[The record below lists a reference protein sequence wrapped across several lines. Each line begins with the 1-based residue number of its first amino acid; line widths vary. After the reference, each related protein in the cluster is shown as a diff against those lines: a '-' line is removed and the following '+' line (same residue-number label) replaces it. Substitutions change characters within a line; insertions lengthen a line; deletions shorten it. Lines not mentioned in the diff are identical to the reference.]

1 MKIIHAGA
9 PWAHLQ
15 TPCVVARRTL
25 CACALL
31 LAAGLGVGPAQAL
44 GYREALLL
52 AEQQSPSLAAQQLQ
66 LDAAGA
72 AHGAAAAL
80 PDPRLSVGVENLP
93 VGGMDRWSLTRD
105 FMTMQRLAL
114 MQEVPNQA
122 KREARVQVAQAR
134 SERER
139 ALVALQRLQ
148 VRQAVGQAWVA
159 AQSADRR
166 QALLDALLAENQRL
180 QDSLPA
186 RVAGGSAQAG
196 EVLVAR
202 QENLALLDRRDE
214 LQRDARKARTAL
226 RRWLGTRADEP
237 LDDAPPPLAIPIEQ
251 LRADLHRHAELA
263 VYPAL
268 RGMAAAELSEA
279 QAESRGDWSWEL
291 AYSRRGRQWG
301 DMVSFQLSFDLP
313 WQRGRRQEP
322 LIRAKQLEAQRV
334 EVEQEDAARRH
345 LQELEESAIELQT
358 LERQIERQ
366 QSDGIALATDRSVLA
381 LSSYQAGKADLGSV
395 LAARAQVLEA
405 RLRLIELQALRDG
418 LLVRLNSLIAD

>member
-1 MKIIHAGA
+1 MKITYAGA
-9 PWAHLQ
+9 PWAHFQ
-15 TPCVVARRTL
+15 APRVAARHFL
-25 CACALL
+25 YVCAMV
-31 LAAGLGVGPAQAL
+31 LATGLGAGSAQAL
-44 GYREALLL
+44 GYREALVL
-52 AEQQSPSLAAQQLQ
+52 AEQQSPSLAAQRLQ

-80 PDPRLSVGVENLP
+80 PDPKLSIGVENLP
-93 VGGMDRWSLTRD
+93 ISGMDRWSLTRD

-148 VRQAVGQAWVA
+148 VRQALGQAWVA
-159 AQSADRR
+159 AQAADRR
-166 QALLDALLAENQRL
+166 QELLGMLLAENQRL

-186 RVAGGSAQAG
+186 RIAGASAQAT
-196 EVLVAR
+196 ELLAAR
-202 QENLALLDRRDE
+202 QESLALKDRCDE
-214 LQRDARKARTAL
+214 LQRDTRKARAAL
-226 RRWLGTRADEP
+226 RRWIGPRADEP

-263 VYPAL
+263 VYPAM
-268 RGMAAAELSEA
+268 RGMAAAELREA

-301 DMVSFQLSFDLP
+301 DMVSVQFSFDLP
-313 WQRGRRQEP
+313 WQKGQRQEP
-322 LIRAKQLEAQRV
+322 LIRAKQLESQRV
-334 EVEQEDAARRH
+334 EAEQEDAARRH
-345 LQELEESAIELQT
+345 LQELEESALELQT
-358 LERQIERQ
+358 LERQIERL
-366 QSDGIALATDRSVLA
+366 QSDGIALAVDRSALA
-381 LSSYQAGKADLGSV
+381 LSSYQSGKSDLGSV

-405 RLRLIELQALRDG
+405 RLRLIELQAQRDG
-418 LLVRLNSLIAD
+418 LLVRLNSLIAE